1 MAPVPAHAEH
11 TELLRRLD
19 QTPDGTDGYKFKIG
33 KTVHFLPTRNLY
45 VVIAVLPERDGER
58 EYCINN
64 ETEPYQRLAKES
76 EMSLSLSPLV
86 GRSHRRQDLDQQQ
99 ADMKDAG
106 NEGLPT
112 L

>member
-1 MAPVPAHAEH
+1 M
-11 TELLRRLD
+11 
-19 QTPDGTDGYKFKIG
+19 
-33 KTVHFLPTRNLY
+33 
-45 VVIAVLPERDGER
+45 IAVLPERDGER